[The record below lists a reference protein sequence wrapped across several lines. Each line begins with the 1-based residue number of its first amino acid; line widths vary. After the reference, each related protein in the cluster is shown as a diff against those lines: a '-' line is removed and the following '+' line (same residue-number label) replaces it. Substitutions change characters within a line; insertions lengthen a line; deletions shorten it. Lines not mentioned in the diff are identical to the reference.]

1 MFRYYYDIFWSF
13 FQAFMTEDTKKEASL
28 KKSRRFATFLLLLMV
43 LIFFAAGFFEKNLS
57 WLGYFRA
64 FAEAAIVGALADWFA
79 VTALFRHPLGLRLP
93 HTAIIPTN
101 KDRIG
106 ESLGKFVEKNFLT
119 PEAISEKLESADI
132 AGKTADWL
140 SHPRN
145 TDLVANEIA
154 DFLPRFLDALN
165 DDDVSRF
172 IRRNV
177 AAAVRSLNLAPL
189 AGDFLA
195 LLTSRNKH
203 QELFDRALVLL
214 SDLFENYKP
223 ALQQRITQESGVLFL
238 LVGGDAKLYQK
249 IVTVVSG
256 TLAEI
261 SSDPVHTARKK
272 FDAVME
278 EFIANLKTS
287 PQYRA
292 KMEEIREEVL
302 GNPAAARYLENIWT
316 DIKESI
322 LRDLTDPGS
331 VIRARTRDIIRAV
344 YLGTLTDARIRQR
357 LNHWIQQAVINTVSR
372 HRNEISNIIA
382 EKVKK
387 WDTSTMTRKLE
398 LEVGKDLQYIRI
410 NGTVIGGLIGLL
422 IHVVSRFF

>member
-1 MFRYYYDIFWSF
+1 
-13 FQAFMTEDTKKEASL
+13 MTEDTRKEASL
-28 KKSRRFATFLLLLMV
+28 KKSRRFATLLLLFMV
-43 LIFFAAGFFEKNLS
+43 LIFLTAGFFEKNMP
-57 WLGYFRA
+57 WLGFFRA

-79 VTALFRHPLGLRLP
+79 VTALFRHPFGLRLP

-119 PEAISEKLESADI
+119 PEGISEKLKSADI

-145 TDLVANEIA
+145 TERVANEIG
-154 DFLPRFLDALN
+154 DFLPRFLDGLN
-165 DDDVSRF
+165 DKDVRLF
-172 IRRNV
+172 IRKNTV
-177 AAAVRSLNLAPL
+177 AAVRSLNLAPL
-189 AGDFLA
+189 AGNFLGI
-195 LLTSRNKH
+195 LTSHNKH
-203 QELFDRALVLL
+203 RELFDQALVLL

-223 ALQQRITQESGVLFL
+223 TLQERITQESGIFFL
-238 LVGGDAKLYQK
+238 LVGGDTKLYQK
-249 IVTVVSG
+249 IVTVVG
-256 TLAEI
+256 QTLAEI
-261 SSDPVHTARKK
+261 SSDPGHEIRQK

-278 EFIANLKTS
+278 EFILKLKTS
-287 PQYRA
+287 PEYSA
-292 KMEEIREEVL
+292 KVDEIREEML
-302 GNPAAARYLENIWT
+302 KNPVVSGYLEDVWT

-322 LRDLTDPGS
+322 LKDLADPGS
-331 VIRARTRDIIRAV
+331 LVRARTKDIIRAI
-344 YLGTLTDARIRQR
+344 YLGTLTDAHIRER

-387 WDTSTMTRKLE
+387 WDTGTMTRKLE

-410 NGTVIGGLIGLL
+410 NGTIIGGLIGLL

>member
-1 MFRYYYDIFWSF
+1 
-13 FQAFMTEDTKKEASL
+13 MTEDIIKEASL
-28 KKSRRFATFLLLLMV
+28 KKSRRFATSLLLLMV
-43 LIFFAAGFFEKNLS
+43 FIFFAAGFFEKNLPL
-57 WLGYFRA
+57 LGYFRA

-119 PEAISEKLESADI
+119 PEAISEKLKSADI

-145 TDLVANEIA
+145 TELVANEIS
-154 DFLPRFLDALN
+154 DFLPRFLAALN
-165 DDDVSRF
+165 DDDIRRF
-172 IRRNV
+172 IRKNV
-177 AAAVRSLNLAPL
+177 ASAVRSLNIAPL
-189 AGDFLA
+189 AGDFLE
-195 LLTSRNKH
+195 LLTSHNKH
-203 QELFDRALVLL
+203 RELFDRALVLF
-214 SDLFENYKP
+214 SELFENYKP
-223 ALQQRITQESGVLFL
+223 VLQERITEESGVLFL
-238 LVGGDAKLYQK
+238 LVGGDTKLYRK
-249 IVTVVSG
+249 IATVFG
-256 TLAEI
+256 RTLAEI
-261 SSDPVHTARKK
+261 SSDPEHTARKK

-278 EFIANLKTS
+278 EFISKMKTS
-287 PQYRA
+287 PGYRA
-292 KMEEIREEVL
+292 KVEEIREEVL

-316 DIKESI
+316 DIKEAI
-322 LRDLTDPGS
+322 LRDLADPGS
-331 VIRARTRDIIRAV
+331 VIRARAKDIIRAI
-344 YLGTLTDARIRQR
+344 YLGTLTDAHIRER

-387 WDTSTMTRKLE
+387 WDTPTMTRKLE

-410 NGTVIGGLIGLL
+410 NGTVIGGLVGLL